1 MLALGRPADLKE
13 CWEATKGNG
22 ARLAALYLMV
32 GIPMAISQF
41 LLPVLMSRVAALG
54 LGLVGDIVLS
64 FVGTLVLLIVFCL
77 LISAISLAYREL
89 MGPKQVN

>member
-1 MLALGRPADLKE
+1 
-13 CWEATKGNG
+13 
-22 ARLAALYLMV
+22 
-32 GIPMAISQF
+32 
-41 LLPVLMSRVAALG
+41 MSRVAALG